1 MAGPGRAG
9 RLDPRQPRFPVVS
22 TAAVITVAVRFSREL
37 PRGDVQHI
45 AAALLTPHG
54 LSKLHATAAHR
65 VRDACAEL
73 RGLHLDEV
81 DRPLVAGALLG
92 ALEPD
97 PESNTVTPVWTGP
110 VTTAATRLTSAVVV
124 ELIGQAAEHVLLV
137 GYAVHNEPTVAAAL
151 HNTRAR
157 GITVTLVLE
166 RKDDNPQFKGH
177 AHPFPGLDAIRLCWP
192 ASSRPLG
199 ASLHAKLL
207 VIDDH
212 SALIGSANITGAAL
226 GKNLECGLLVR
237 GGDTPRRLRQHIAS
251 LVAGQQLE
259 PVT

>member
-1 MAGPGRAG
+1 MT
-9 RLDPRQPRFPVVS
+9 
-22 TAAVITVAVRFSREL
+22 TAAVIAVAVRLSREL

-45 AAALLTPHG
+45 AAALMTPHG
-54 LSKLHATAAHR
+54 LSKLQASAAHR

-73 RGLHLDEV
+73 RELQLDDV

-97 PESNTVTPVWTGP
+97 PDSTTVTPVWTGP

-124 ELIGQAAEHVLLV
+124 ELIGQATEHVLLV
-137 GYAVHNEPTVAAAL
+137 GYAVQNEPTVAVAL
-151 HNTRAR
+151 QDAHAR
-157 GITVTLVLE
+157 GVTVTLVLE
-166 RKDDNPQFKGH
+166 RAADNPLFKGH

-192 ASSRPLG
+192 LGIRPSG

-237 GGDTPRRLRQHIAS
+237 GGDTPRNLRQHITS
-251 LVAGQQLE
+251 LVAEKHLE
-259 PVT
+259 PMTD